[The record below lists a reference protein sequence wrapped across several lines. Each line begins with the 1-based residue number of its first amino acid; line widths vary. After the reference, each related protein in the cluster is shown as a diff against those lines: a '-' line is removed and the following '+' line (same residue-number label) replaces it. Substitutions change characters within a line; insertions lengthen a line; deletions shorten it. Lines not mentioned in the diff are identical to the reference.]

1 METYRETKILI
12 TSIPIQNRR
21 GLRAKG
27 LVSEFVM
34 RDRGGIGVP
43 CESESK
49 VNARI
54 LRRKGGIR
62 VCVTNLS
69 PEVM

>member
-1 METYRETKILI
+1 LETYRETKIPI

-21 GLRAKG
+21 GLRVKG
-27 LVSEFVM
+27 LLRALVM
-34 RDRGGIGVP
+34 RDRGGGVP
-43 CESESK
+43 CEPESEM
-49 VNARI
+49 NARI
-54 LRRKGGIR
+54 LRRNGGIR